1 METLK
6 YRLEKEVPV
15 LADVDLLVVGMGPGG
30 LCAAVTAARKG
41 LTVAAA
47 EHYGSPGGMANVGEI
62 SPFMPNHCGS
72 ETLDRPLYV
81 EWVNRM
87 RSYLASPP
95 PPTEVKRGDDRSIP
109 RYYAMLAT
117 EDMLLEAGV
126 KLFYHHTFFDVV
138 KEGRRISAVIFTGKS
153 GLSAIRAKMVI
164 DSTGDGDV
172 AAVAGCDYEFGNADG
187 FCQPMTLCFKLSH
200 IDRSRTPDRGT
211 ISELYCRA
219 KEEGKID
226 CPREDVLFFSDF
238 DGDVVHFNTTRVIRH
253 DATNAE
259 ELSEAE
265 IIARKQMREFLAFL
279 RSSVPGYEQAEIHSV
294 ASQIGV
300 RESRR
305 ILGLEYLTVDAF
317 VRRARFA
324 DAIARVNYPID
335 IHNPSGTGTDLRMLG
350 PEEFYEIPYGCI
362 VPPSL
367 DNLLMGCRAISVDH
381 ALHSS
386 MRVMPPV
393 CSIGQAAGMAAT
405 MALKSG
411 RTPAELEGAKVREA
425 LKAFGANL

>member
-6 YRLEKEVPV
+6 YRLEKEIPI

-30 LCAAVTAARKG
+30 LCAAVTAARQG
-41 LTVAAA
+41 LTVTAA

-62 SPFMPNHCGS
+62 SPFMQNHCGS
-72 ETLDRPLYV
+72 EPLDRPLYI

-87 RSYLASPP
+87 RNYLASPP
-95 PPTEVKRGDDRSIP
+95 PPTAVKRGDDRSIP

-138 KEGRRISAVIFTGKS
+138 KEGKRISAMIFTGKS

-172 AAVAGCDYEFGNADG
+172 AAGAGCDFEFGNADG
-187 FCQPMTLCFKLSH
+187 YCQPMTLCFKLSH
-200 IDRSRTPDRGT
+200 VDRSRTPDHRT

-219 KEEGKID
+219 KEAGKID

-238 DGDVVHFNTTRVIRH
+238 DGDVVHFNTTRVIQH
-253 DATNAE
+253 DGTNAE

-265 IIARKQMREFLAFL
+265 IIARKQMREFLVFL
-279 RSSVPGYEQAEIHSV
+279 RASVPGYEQAEIQSV

-305 ILGLEYLTVDAF
+305 ILGLEYLTIEAF
-317 VRRARFA
+317 ERRAKFP
-324 DAIARVNYPID
+324 DAIARVNYPVD
-335 IHNPSGTGTDLRMLG
+335 IHNPSGSGTDLRMLG
-350 PEEFYEIPYGCI
+350 ADEYYEIPYGCI
-362 VPPSL
+362 VPPSVE
-367 DNLLMGCRAISVDH
+367 NLLMGCRAISVDH

-393 CSIGQAAGMAAT
+393 CSIGQAAGMAAA
-405 MALKSG
+405 MALKAG
-411 RTPAELEGAKVREA
+411 CNPAELEGSKVRAA
-425 LKAFGANL
+425 LKEFGANL

>member
-6 YRLEKEVPV
+6 YRLEKEIPI

-30 LCAAVTAARKG
+30 LCAAVTAARQG
-41 LTVAAA
+41 LTVTAA

-72 ETLDRPLYV
+72 EPLDRPLYI

-87 RSYLASPP
+87 RNYLASPP
-95 PPTEVKRGDDRSIP
+95 PPTAVKRGDDRSIP

-138 KEGRRISAVIFTGKS
+138 KEGKRISAMIFTGKS

-172 AAVAGCDYEFGNADG
+172 AAGAGCDFEFGNADG
-187 FCQPMTLCFKLSH
+187 YCQPMTLCFKLSH
-200 IDRSRTPDRGT
+200 VDRSRTPDHRT

-219 KEEGKID
+219 KEAGKID

-238 DGDVVHFNTTRVIRH
+238 DGDVVHFNTTRVIQH
-253 DATNAE
+253 DGTNAE

-265 IIARKQMREFLAFL
+265 IIARKQMREFLVFL
-279 RSSVPGYEQAEIHSV
+279 RASVPGYEQAEIQSV

-305 ILGLEYLTVDAF
+305 ILGLEYLTIEAF
-317 VRRARFA
+317 ERRAKFP
-324 DAIARVNYPID
+324 DAIARVNYPVD
-335 IHNPSGTGTDLRMLG
+335 IHNPSGSGTDLRMLG
-350 PEEFYEIPYGCI
+350 ADEYYEIPYGCI
-362 VPPSL
+362 VPPSVE
-367 DNLLMGCRAISVDH
+367 NLLMGCRAISVDH

-393 CSIGQAAGMAAT
+393 CSIGQAAGMAAA
-405 MALKSG
+405 MALKAG
-411 RTPAELEGAKVREA
+411 CNPAELEGSKVRAA
-425 LKAFGANL
+425 LKEFGANL